1 MTIIPDN
8 EVTRLE
14 KRQSGLQRVATA
26 INDLTIYGIYP
37 TNFPKLVSAL
47 EHSKDHLKAEIQAT
61 KKRIIELG
69 GQTVEEV
76 FTDPLYNEIHD
87 EWKRIL
93 YNVKAWCIELIVKYH
108 IPELSFIQIEPGG
121 RLPGSFKIVPD

>member
-1 MTIIPDN
+1 MITPDS
-8 EVTRLE
+8 ELTRLE

-47 EHSKDHLKAEIQAT
+47 EHSKDHLKAEIQST

-69 GQTVEEV
+69 GQTVEETW
-76 FTDPLYNEIHD
+76 TDPLVNE
-87 EWKRIL
+87 
-93 YNVKAWCIELIVKYH
+93 
-108 IPELSFIQIEPGG
+108 
-121 RLPGSFKIVPD
+121 FKDKIIDSYAKKGI

>member
-1 MTIIPDN
+1 MIIPDN

-14 KRQSGLQRVATA
+14 KRQKGLQRVATA

-69 GQTVEEV
+69 GQTVEETW
-76 FTDPLYNEIHD
+76 TDPLYNENHD
-87 EWKRIL
+87 E
-93 YNVKAWCIELIVKYH
+93 
-108 IPELSFIQIEPGG
+108 
-121 RLPGSFKIVPD
+121 

>member
-1 MTIIPDN
+1 MITPDN
-8 EVTRLE
+8 ELTRLE
-14 KRQSGLQRVATA
+14 KRQRGLQRVATA

-69 GQTVEEV
+69 GQTIEEV
-76 FTDPLYNEIHD
+76 YTDPLYNEANALNAKNKYTLNETHD
-87 EWKRIL
+87 E
-93 YNVKAWCIELIVKYH
+93 
-108 IPELSFIQIEPGG
+108 
-121 RLPGSFKIVPD
+121 